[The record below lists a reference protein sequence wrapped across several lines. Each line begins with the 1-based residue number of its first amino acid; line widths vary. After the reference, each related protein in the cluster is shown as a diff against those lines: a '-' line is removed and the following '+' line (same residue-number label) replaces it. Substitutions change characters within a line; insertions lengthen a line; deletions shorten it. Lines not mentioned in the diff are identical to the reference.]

1 MRKNL
6 AALLVAAA
14 LSGAPC
20 AGAAAGVLG
29 DIQTSDYRTILA
41 DQTSELRV
49 HRYSGNAD
57 VLVLDI
63 PTLAEQSRIFN
74 RVVALIER
82 IGAPRDRVMTNEE
95 LTEFIRKVGQ
105 TELTFAYGNDFRVSE
120 LVVFF
125 NLAEHGRVALNDDEL
140 RLRQFLLEER
150 LVKSPYGFLQ
160 VNGKDRVILSLP
172 QVQVQE
178 VADGKSLRITERA
191 RETIL
196 RHELS
201 HGEYYANPQ
210 YADYCRRF
218 WYTVLT
224 DAERQTFRKFL
235 GARAYDTR
243 NEEMMINE
251 SQAYLMHTPD
261 PAAFN
266 PQRSGFTQAHIERM
280 RQQFLQGAPPSALFN
295 EY

>member
-1 MRKNL
+1 MRKSL
-6 AALLVAAA
+6 AAFVAAA
-14 LSGAPC
+14 ALTGMPWAVSV
-20 AGAAAGVLG
+20 AGVLG
-29 DIQTSDYRTILA
+29 DVVTSDYRTILA
-41 DQTSELRV
+41 DRTSELRV
-49 HRYSGNAD
+49 YRYSGNAD
-57 VLVLDI
+57 VLVIDI
-63 PTLAEQSRIFN
+63 PTLAEQGRMFN

-82 IGAPRDRVMTNEE
+82 LGAPRDRVMTNEE
-95 LTEFIRKVGQ
+95 MTDFIRKIGQ

-125 NLAEHGRVALNDDEL
+125 NLAEHGRVDLNDEEL
-140 RLRQFLLEER
+140 RLRQFLLDEN

-172 QVQVQE
+172 QAQMQNA
-178 VADGKSLRITERA
+178 ADGRALHITQRA

-218 WYTVLT
+218 WYTVLG

-235 GARAYDTR
+235 GGRAYDTR

-251 SQAYLMHTPD
+251 GQAYLMHTPD

-266 PQRSGFTQAHIERM
+266 PQRSGFTQAQIDRM
-280 RQQFLQGAPPSALFN
+280 RQQFLDGNPPSALFG

>member
-1 MRKNL
+1 MRKCL
-6 AALLVAAA
+6 ATFVAAA
-14 LSGAPC
+14 VLAGVPC
-20 AGAAAGVLG
+20 TMSVAGVLG

-41 DQTSELRV
+41 DQTSDLKV
-49 HRYSGNAD
+49 HRYSGNGD

-63 PTLAEQSRIFN
+63 PTLSEQSRMFN

-82 IGAPRDRVMTNEE
+82 IGAPRDRVMSNEE
-95 LTEFIRKVGQ
+95 MADFIRKIGQ

-120 LVVFF
+120 LVVFY
-125 NLAEHGRVALNDDEL
+125 NLAEHGRIELNDEEV
-140 RLRQFLLEER
+140 RLRQFLLEEK

-160 VNGKDRVILSLP
+160 VAGKDRVILSLP
-172 QVQVQE
+172 QVQVQTL
-178 VADGKSLRITERA
+178 ADGKALRITERA

-201 HGEYYANPQ
+201 HGEYYANAQ

-224 DAERQTFRKFL
+224 DGERQVFRKFL
-235 GARAYDTR
+235 GGRAYDTR

-266 PQRSGFTQAHIERM
+266 PQRSGFTQAQIDRL
-280 RQQFLQGAPPSALFN
+280 RQKFVDGQPPSALFN

>member
-1 MRKNL
+1 MRKSL
-6 AALLVAAA
+6 VALLSAAA
-14 LSGAPC
+14 LSAAPL
-20 AGAAAGVLG
+20 AVSVAGVLG
-29 DIQTSDYRTILA
+29 DIQTSNYRAILA
-41 DQTSELRV
+41 DQTSELKV

-57 VLVLDI
+57 LLVLDI
-63 PTLAEQSRIFN
+63 PTLAEQSRMFN

-95 LTEFIRKVGQ
+95 LAEFIRKIGQ

-120 LVVFF
+120 LVVFY
-125 NLAEHGRVALNDDEL
+125 NLADHGRVELNDEEM
-140 RLRQFLLEER
+140 RLRRFLLEEN

-172 QVQVQE
+172 QVQVQN
-178 VADGKSLRITERA
+178 VAEGKSLRITERA

-218 WYTVLT
+218 WYTVLG
-224 DAERQTFRKFL
+224 DGERQIFRKFL
-235 GARAYDTR
+235 GARSYDTR

-266 PQRSGFTQAHIERM
+266 PQRSGFTQAQIDRM
-280 RQQFLQGAPPSALFN
+280 RQQFLEGRPPSALFG

>member
-1 MRKNL
+1 MRTF
-6 AALLVAAA
+6 VAACLA
-14 LSGAPC
+14 TASLLGLGGPAF
-20 AGAAAGVLG
+20 AASFGEV
-29 DIQTSDYRTILA
+29 QTSNYRTILGE
-41 DQTSELRV
+41 QVTVSTV
-49 HRYSGNAD
+49 HRYSGNPD
-57 VLVLDI
+57 VLVIDI
-63 PTLAEQSRIFN
+63 PTLTEQSRMFN

-82 IGAPRDRVMTNEE
+82 IGAPRDRVLTNEE
-95 LTEFIRKVGQ
+95 LAEFIRKIGQ

-125 NLAEHGRVALNDDEL
+125 NLASHGGISLNDEEI
-140 RLRQFLLEER
+140 RLRDFLLEEK

-172 QVQVQE
+172 QAQVQQVSE
-178 VADGKSLRITERA
+178 GKSLRITDRA

-218 WYTVLT
+218 WYTVLSEP
-224 DAERQTFRKFL
+224 ERQTFRQFL
-235 GARAYDTR
+235 GGRSYNTR

-266 PQRSGFTQAHIERM
+266 PQRSGFTQAQIDRLR
-280 RQQFLQGAPPSALFN
+280 RQFMDGRPPSALFS